1 MKAAAKNV
9 VMWLFVHHLIS
20 SETVTWIF
28 ARINLKHA

>member
-1 MKAAAKNV
+1 MKATAKSV
-9 VMWLFVHHLIS
+9 TMWLFVHGLIS